1 MQRPDNGG
9 FNVLALGCEDQQKS
23 GFFAFVTT
31 IRDRRFPVVDRERGL
46 VLAFGFF
53 DHNGRL
59 KDLHLT
65 NGQTTPSPV
74 HAPST
79 LEISELF
86 QIDHGKIDQVEA
98 VLQSV
103 PYGMRSAVWDIP

>member
-1 MQRPDNGG
+1 M
-9 FNVLALGCEDQQKS
+9 
-23 GFFAFVTT
+23 
-31 IRDRRFPVVDRERGL
+31 DRERGL

>member
-1 MQRPDNGG
+1 
-9 FNVLALGCEDQQKS
+9 VLMGPTATPTCN
-23 GFFAFVTT
+23 
-31 IRDRRFPVVDRERGL
+31 DR
-46 VLAFGFF
+46 GFF

-59 KDLHLT
+59 KELHLT
-65 NGQTTPSPV
+65 NGQTVPSPV
-74 HAPST
+74 HAPLT

-103 PYGMRSAVWDIP
+103 PYGMRSAVWDPPPVRGE